1 MRSIKPPASAAER
14 AGVSTVVFIGVEGY
28 SFQND
33 TFGNIIFALEAVT
46 MAAFVSEYRGEL
58 AESYRMSGAPGT
70 WASDL
75 DAAPR
80 VLSELGVQA
89 YVLSSSH
96 GLSGWVLATS
106 AFAVPANTAY

>member
-1 MRSIKPPASAAER
+1 
-14 AGVSTVVFIGVEGY
+14 
-28 SFQND
+28 
-33 TFGNIIFALEAVT
+33 

-80 VLSELGVQA
+80 VLSEQGVQA
-89 YVLSSSH
+89 FVLRLRTAYRVGCSQGVLSWFRRKPLTDVRGS
-96 GLSGWVLATS
+96 V
-106 AFAVPANTAY
+106 AFSVTEPRR

>member
-1 MRSIKPPASAAER
+1 
-14 AGVSTVVFIGVEGY
+14 
-28 SFQND
+28 
-33 TFGNIIFALEAVT
+33 

-80 VLSELGVQA
+80 VLSEQGVQA
-89 YVLSSSH
+89 FVLSSSY
-96 GLSGWVLATS
+96 GLSGWVLART
-106 AFAVPANTAY
+106 AFVVPAKTAH